1 MHEELSMAVKKI
13 TQFPKKSVY
22 FFEAPGKSKSIIKT
36 VLRTVKQIKKKSLI
50 KNFKNQVHRHFS
62 IGP

>member
-1 MHEELSMAVKKI
+1 MHEELSMAVKNY
-13 TQFPKKSVY
+13 TVPKEIV
-22 FFEAPGKSKSIIKT
+22 FFEAPGKSKSTIKT